1 MTIHPTAIIE
11 NGAEIHES
19 ASIGPYSIV
28 EAGAVVGPDCVIES
42 QVRIYGGTRM
52 GRGNRVS
59 HGATLG
65 SAPQDLSY
73 RPDKAKP
80 LTIGDFNQF
89 RECANISQGI
99 KTDQGTRIGSHNYFM
114 AFSHVGHDCQVGDHN
129 ILANSATLAGHVA
142 LEHHI
147 FLSGQVAVHQ
157 FCRIGAYA
165 MGQPWPGQHGSAR
178 PGGQAGDP
186 GLPFC
191 PAFVGTGAPAL
202 FHPGRSGPGA
212 P

>member
-1 MTIHPTAIIE
+1 
-11 NGAEIHES
+11 
-19 ASIGPYSIV
+19 
-28 EAGAVVGPDCVIES
+28 
-42 QVRIYGGTRM
+42 M

-165 MGQPWPGQHGSAR
+165 MGSLGRRRIWPAAVKDR
-178 PGGQAGDP
+178 RCPGGLRDEGRV
-186 GLPFC
+186 GLNSLGAC
-191 PAFVGTGAPAL
+191 ADGAPESDWRPRERCRMPDDGARNRC
-202 FHPGRSGPGA
+202 PWRSG
-212 P
+212 